1 MKWIASNGTPTEYTK
16 PEGGFKRRRTNA
28 IREINLAK
36 Y

>member
-16 PEGGFKRRRTNA
+16 GGFKRRRTNA

>member
-16 PEGGFKRRRTNA
+16 EGGFKRRRTNA